1 MLHLKPTYESDRLM
15 LKLERYQ
22 LLYAME
28 QSAVHTRNTVPL
40 LPQMSKLS
48 NLSNIISYVKL
59 PVSITV
65 TVSTIYQDN
74 LNDAIKRKVIAF

>member
-1 MLHLKPTYESDRLM
+1 
-15 LKLERYQ
+15 
-22 LLYAME
+22 ME

-59 PVSITV
+59 PGSIAV
-65 TVSTIYQDN
+65 MVSTIYQDN

>member
-1 MLHLKPTYESDRLM
+1 MLHLKPTYEPDRLM

-28 QSAVHTRNTVPL
+28 QSAVYTRNTVPL

-59 PVSITV
+59 PVSIAV